1 MTGIFYDC
9 LEPGASDTPSRI
21 RRMERESGFNRAL
34 NLSQS
39 ELKSHSFAWIAFDTS
54 FRDLQFWDFFP
65 L

>member
-34 NLSQS
+34 NLSRR
-39 ELKSHSFAWIAFDTS
+39 ELNSTSFASIACDAS
-54 FRDLQFWDFFP
+54 YRNLQF
-65 L
+65 

>member
-34 NLSQS
+34 NLSRR
-39 ELKSHSFAWIAFDTS
+39 ELNSTSFPWIACDAS
-54 FRDLQFWDFFP
+54 YPNLQF
-65 L
+65 